1 MSRLGIHALVALTC
15 GSLIFAGWVLS
26 SSGPAAINSA
36 AANTVRSGPDNE
48 LKSNLVGSY
57 TVTGTDVDGQPYATP
72 GIVEISL
79 APSGAFEFNWD
90 NGKVFGVGQVIGNA
104 LAVSCLNKGRTMIL
118 IMKINPDGSL
128 AGNWLRRTERGHRG
142 TEAWKRI
149 L

>member
-1 MSRLGIHALVALTC
+1 MPRLRIHALVALTC
-15 GSLIFAGWVLS
+15 GSLIFAGWTLS
-26 SSGPAAINSA
+26 TGPAGINSA
-36 AANTVRSGPDNE
+36 AADAARPAPENE
-48 LKSNLVGSY
+48 LKPYLVGSY
-57 TVTGTDVDGQPYATP
+57 SVTGTDVDGQPYATP

>member
-1 MSRLGIHALVALTC
+1 MPRLRIHALVALTC
-15 GSLIFAGWVLS
+15 GSLIFAGWTLS
-26 SSGPAAINSA
+26 TGPAGINSA
-36 AANTVRSGPDNE
+36 AADAARPAPDNE
-48 LKSNLVGSY
+48 LKPYLVGSY
-57 TVTGTDVDGQPYATP
+57 SVTGTDVDGQPYATP